1 MGHWPATLALAS
13 LTALGAAPQALA
25 RDGTDWTTYAFDNQ
39 RPGYNPEEKTLGTG
53 NVRRLHV
60 SWTGALGGPATAQP
74 LVATGVAVARHDLVY
89 EGTLNGHFVALD
101 RGTGDAVWRTTI
113 QPLHSGCQD
122 YPNGVATIID
132 TAVLDRGRH
141 TLYLGARD
149 GQVHALDEASG
160 AERPGFPN
168 RVVPEGLADLVIAG
182 VTEVGRSVYVET
194 ASACDEPPYRG
205 LAARVDAA
213 SGKLLDEWFPLGK
226 HGPYGGAIWG
236 SGGISAE
243 PGGGALY
250 VAVGNALA
258 KNQHAGYAEHVVRLT
273 PSLHPTAA
281 NYPGLTGPDVDFG
294 ATPLLY
300 QAKGCPAQLAVM
312 NKTGALFVYDRDR
325 IGRGPRQRLQMAN
338 HALADQGDF
347 IGLPAYDPKLD
358 ILYVNNPSDSSAGT
372 YKHGLVALRVG
383 KGCKLE
389 LAWQQTVGGQATE
402 QVEYPSISPTV
413 ANGVVYAVRSLDS
426 TVYAFDAASGERLWD
441 SGDTIKGGIFAAV
454 TVANGQLL
462 VAGFDGKLRA
472 FEAR

>member
-1 MGHWPATLALAS
+1 M
-13 LTALGAAPQALA
+13 
-25 RDGTDWTTYAFDNQ
+25 
-39 RPGYNPEEKTLGTG
+39 
-53 NVRRLHV
+53 
-60 SWTGALGGPATAQP
+60 
-74 LVATGVAVARHDLVY
+74 
-89 EGTLNGHFVALD
+89 
-101 RGTGDAVWRTTI
+101 
-113 QPLHSGCQD
+113 
-122 YPNGVATIID
+122 
-132 TAVLDRGRH
+132 
-141 TLYLGARD
+141 
-149 GQVHALDEASG
+149 HALDEASG
-160 AERPGFPN
+160 AERPGFPTGSCP
-168 RVVPEGLADLVIAG
+168 RVWPTCDAG

-194 ASACDEPPYRG
+194 ASASTSRPTAAGPPRSTRRAGSSSRRG
-205 LAARVDAA
+205 
-213 SGKLLDEWFPLGK
+213 SLGAQR
-226 HGPYGGAIWG
+226 PFGGAIWG

-250 VAVGNALA
+250 PAVGNALA

-281 NYPGLTGPDVDFG
+281 DYPGLSGPDVDFG

-300 QAKGCPAQLAVM
+300 QARGCPAQLAVM

-325 IGRGPRQRLQMAN
+325 IGSGSRQRLQMAN

-383 KGCKLE
+383 NGCKLE
-389 LAWQQTVGGQATE
+389 LAWQRWSAARRPRR
-402 QVEYPSISPTV
+402 PSTPASRRRWRTASSTPS
-413 ANGVVYAVRSLDS
+413 ARSNS

-441 SGDTIKGGIFAAV
+441 SGTAVKGGIFAAV

-472 FEAR
+472 FEER